1 MIVVENLSK
10 TFGETKALQSISCEV
25 SQDEILALVGPSG
38 CGKSTLLRIIAG
50 LERPDSGSVLIEGR
64 VVSSSVD
71 MFSPAERKL
80 AMIFQD
86 LALWPH
92 MTVQAHL
99 RFVFKSQ
106 QHIRGGLDANMREII
121 NAVGL
126 NGQAARY
133 PHQLSGGEQQRLA
146 IARALAQNPTYLL
159 MDEPFSSLDPMLKS
173 ELERVVSGLKSK
185 LKMGIIYVTHNVE
198 DLIRIADRI
207 AVMDHGVLKQIG
219 SKKSVFNRPKDDF
232 VRRILKISRNYEQTK
247 YE

>member
-10 TFGETKALQSISCEV
+10 TFGETEALKGISLEV

-50 LERPDSGSVLIEGR
+50 LERPDKGSVLIEGG
-64 VVSSSVD
+64 VVSSPWD
-71 MFSPAERKL
+71 IISPAECKL

-92 MTVQAHL
+92 MTAEAHL

-106 QHIRGGLDANMREII
+106 QHIRGSLNANIREII

-126 NGQAARY
+126 NGQATRY

-146 IARALAQNPTYLL
+146 IARALVKNGHYLRNP
-159 MDEPFSSLDPMLKS
+159 
-173 ELERVVSGLKSK
+173 
-185 LKMGIIYVTHNVE
+185 
-198 DLIRIADRI
+198 
-207 AVMDHGVLKQIG
+207 
-219 SKKSVFNRPKDDF
+219 
-232 VRRILKISRNYEQTK
+232 
-247 YE
+247 